1 VGDNRKVLAAVSLG
15 ARRMAWTIR
24 TALVAA
30 VALAALLGAGQ
41 DPAFAQRARGEPG
54 KFDFYLL
61 SLSWSPSFCE
71 TPAGSSSQEQCASAR
86 PFAFVVHGLW
96 PQYERGFPEDC
107 QVPPPRLARTIVDA
121 MLDLMPARK
130 LVYHEW
136 DKHGTCS
143 GLDQRDYFDTVRKAR
158 AAVKIPARFEH
169 PQQLLTVAPGEVADA
184 FVTANPGLAP
194 AGIAID
200 CDRKYLREVRICMT
214 RDLQFRDCGTGA
226 ARACRSDSLVMPP
239 VRGP

>member
-1 VGDNRKVLAAVSLG
+1 
-15 ARRMAWTIR
+15 MAWTIR
-24 TALVAA
+24 TPLLALL
-30 VALAALLGAGQ
+30 ALASLLGATQ
-41 DPAFAQRARGEPG
+41 DAALAQRQRGEPG
-54 KFDFYLL
+54 RFDFYLL

-71 TPAGSSSQEQCASAR
+71 TPAGSGSQEQCGGGR
-86 PFAFVVHGLW
+86 PYAFVVHGLW
-96 PQYERGFPEDC
+96 PQYERGFPDSC
-107 QVPPPRLARTIVDA
+107 QVPPPRLSRTIVDA

-130 LVYHEW
+130 LVYHVW

-158 AAVKIPARFEH
+158 ALVKIPARFEH
-169 PQQLLTVAPGEVADA
+169 PQQPLTVAPGEVVDA
-184 FVTANPGLAP
+184 FVNANPGLAP

-200 CDRKYLREVRICMT
+200 CDRTRLREVRVCMT
-214 RDLQFRDCGTGA
+214 RDLQFRECGPGA